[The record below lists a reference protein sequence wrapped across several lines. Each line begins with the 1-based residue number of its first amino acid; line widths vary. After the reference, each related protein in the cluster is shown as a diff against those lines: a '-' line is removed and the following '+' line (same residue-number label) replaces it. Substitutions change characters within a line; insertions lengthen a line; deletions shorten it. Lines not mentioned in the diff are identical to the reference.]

1 MAQGGPPNQIPE
13 ITSYSALVARQPK
26 PSKGPRPQ
34 QGARLLAL
42 RKASG
47 LTQIELAK
55 ALDVPQANI
64 AFWEWSDKPPRSDL
78 LSKMAK
84 AFGVKLEDLLLSS
97 ERPSA
102 KRRAHRRVQR
112 LRGRHKLPR
121 SSSAGA
127 RNVQALSSNT
137 SARPLSVEKPTPS
150 PAFARRFHL
159 CSGTADRQ

>member
-1 MAQGGPPNQIPE
+1 MAHGGPPNQIPE

-78 LSKMAK
+78 LQKMAK

-97 ERPSA
+97 ERPIA
-102 KRRAHRRVQR
+102 KRKGPIGEVQR
-112 LRGRHKLPR
+112 TFEAVTKLPR
-121 SSSAGA
+121 KQQ
-127 RNVQALSSNT
+127 RKVLEMVQAL
-137 SARPLSVEKPTPS
+137 VEQYKRKAS
-150 PAFARRFHL
+150 
-159 CSGTADRQ
+159 